1 LKNSNAILIK
11 NDMEKIHMAEFSN
24 DFGYCWNAAGMHL
37 QAQAQGS
44 LNWLKASLT
53 PPFLEHFS
61 FRLGNQLLF
70 VRVEDIDKEVQSP
83 GTLEG
88 LLSVADGCSGHACL
102 MYMKRKG
109 DEWSC
114 VVPNWGLVDART
126 ETIVDPV
133 ALVTDEKIVMT
144 DWELQDFAVQVVRDS
159 LKSEGKEIMSWQ
171 SNPNIDPSIWFV
183 GDTGPEWIVV
193 RAARLPEREAVEP
206 RNVEKIAE
214 QCASIGKVGHFASV
228 SAANTNDPFDPNAKE
243 SGNYI
248 PLFRGEGI
256 EVSYKGLKVIHTST
270 VFTPPTDFSGVLIQE
285 FANWFGVFLEK
296 GSVMP
301 KIFTGV
307 NRDGSQ
313 FIIDFS
319 RLELD
324 RSKHL
329 DFMRYVLHHEHSIA
343 YAYKMR
349 TNVEVCKEPQILQEQ
364 HLFFAGYENSFH
376 SLSITSNAADG
387 WQDGFKVF
395 DESHATAP
403 ESFFQELLPNYYN
416 RTSDVVMFGE
426 LWQGMRDKV
435 SWRTRS

>member
-1 LKNSNAILIK
+1 
-11 NDMEKIHMAEFSN
+11 MEKIHMAEFSN
-24 DFGYCWNAAGMHL
+24 DFGYCWNAAGTHL
-37 QAQAQGS
+37 QAQGQGA

-61 FRLGNQLLF
+61 FRLGNQLFF

-83 GTLEG
+83 GTLDG
-88 LLSVADGCSGHACL
+88 LLSIADGCNGHACL

-109 DEWSC
+109 DEWNC
-114 VVPNWGLVDART
+114 VVPSWGLLDART
-126 ETIVDPV
+126 EKPIDPV
-133 ALVTDEKIVMT
+133 ALITDKKIVMT
-144 DWELQDFAVQVVRDS
+144 DWELQDFAVQVVRDN
-159 LKSEGKEIMSWQ
+159 LKSDGKEIMSWQ

-183 GDTGPEWIVV
+183 GDSGPEWIVV
-193 RAARLPEREAVEP
+193 RAARWPEREAVP
-206 RNVEKIAE
+206 PSNVEKIAE

-228 SAANTNDPFDPNAKE
+228 SAANSNDPFDPTAKE

-248 PLFRGEGI
+248 PLYRGEGI
-256 EVSYKGLKVIHTST
+256 EVSYKGLKVIHTNT
-270 VFTPPTDFSGVLIQE
+270 AFTPPTDFSGVLIQE

-296 GSVMP
+296 DSVMP
-301 KIFTGV
+301 KMFTGV

-329 DFMRYVLHHEHSIA
+329 DFMRYVLHHENSIA

-349 TNVEVCKEPQILQEQ
+349 TVVEVCKEPQILQEQ

-376 SLSITSNAADG
+376 SLSITSNAPDG
-387 WQDGFKVF
+387 WQEGYKVF
-395 DESHATAP
+395 NESHSTAP
-403 ESFFQELLPNYYN
+403 EMFFQELLPNYYK
-416 RTSDVVMFGE
+416 RTDDVVMFSE
-426 LWQGMRDKV
+426 LWQGIRDKV
-435 SWRTRS
+435 FWRNRS